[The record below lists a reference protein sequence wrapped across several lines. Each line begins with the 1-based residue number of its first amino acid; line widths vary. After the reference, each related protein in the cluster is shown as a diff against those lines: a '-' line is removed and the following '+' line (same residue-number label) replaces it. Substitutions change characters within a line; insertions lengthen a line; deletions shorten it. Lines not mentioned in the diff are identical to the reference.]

1 MWLIGIAIGLFIGVL
16 SGIIFLLILRTGFE
30 GTGLKHVTALIGELT
45 ALASFSLGGTWLAKG
60 ALEDVHRA
68 DFLAPYVLSFA
79 AMFFVIAAKSLYR
92 AVTKLGNQIGQQERA
107 TND

>member
-1 MWLIGIAIGLFIGVL
+1 MWQISIPIGLFIGAL

-60 ALEDVHRA
+60 ALEEVHRD
-68 DFLAPYVLSFA
+68 DFLPLYVLSFS
-79 AMFFVIAAKSLYR
+79 AMFFVIAARSLYR
-92 AVTKLGNQIGQQERA
+92 AVIKLGNQIGQQEGIA
-107 TND
+107 ND